1 MGTKQSL
8 KNKAEATRTEPATK
22 NGQYSSSCSNFPRIY
37 QYFNSFILS
46 VFRGLGEVKQRTSHC
61 KCAQRYFQQKTPIAS
76 NCDSIGQL
84 EITNLK
90 YLPTD
95 YTCIS
100 LNIITFHLNV
110 DVTKL
115 KISSD
120 VPSILAKVQIVNRFS
135 LIWYYVIFFDFP
147 LYCRC

>member
-1 MGTKQSL
+1 MRRKT
-8 KNKAEATRTEPATK
+8 
-22 NGQYSSSCSNFPRIY
+22 
-37 QYFNSFILS
+37 
-46 VFRGLGEVKQRTSHC
+46 TSHC
-61 KCAQRYFQQKTPIAS
+61 KCVQRYFQQKTPIAS

-84 EITNLK
+84 EIIHLK
-90 YLPTD
+90 YLPTN

-120 VPSILAKVQIVNRFS
+120 VSSILAKVQNVNRFFS
-135 LIWYYVIFFDFP
+135 LLVTVLCYLFRFFPVFKMPIPFLFQNINKHDTKQCIFFLKKKLVCHIHRQTD
-147 LYCRC
+147 